1 MLRILIAD
9 DEVSIIQLIR
19 KLIRPELGPEIVGE
33 ATDGKSALALIEQ
46 THPDIV
52 ITDIRMPGI
61 SGIDLLRTARERGI
75 STEFIIISGYK
86 DFCYAKDAIRYGVA
100 EYLLKPIRADELNGA
115 LRALR
120 EKQGEREKLK
130 TKIADME
137 DTIARD
143 RTKKRREVMAAY
155 ARRLAGRDAV
165 SNEVFDY
172 ELQEIFHIRKGIFA
186 VLILKLDVEETVEES
201 FLSKN
206 LEVLGDKYYRAVR
219 DLCFDVE
226 MYCRD
231 TRCYLL
237 LHTGEQ
243 QYFEILKKTE
253 LLLKDRISTYNM
265 YQVSAALGIM
275 ERSGERLENAFLSA
289 DYAIRQRLCAGKGK
303 LIVCSEKTDFKMPVQ
318 FPEEARQQLNRIF
331 MERNET
337 AFREWFERLYQD
349 AGKRLQEN
357 PCYLNRLLQTVVC
370 YTEAAL
376 YARDPQAGE
385 APGSFC
391 MQVFKQ
397 ADFCGT
403 KEELFD
409 LYWKISAGQ
418 MERARQMHKD
428 DVSRPIKC
436 MKKYIQGHFA
446 ENLLL
451 EDIVSAADLSYS
463 YGSSMFKKETGITI
477 TQYLTQVRMEEA
489 QRLIRETNLTINEV
503 ACKVGYTDTRYFSK
517 LFIKTVGIK
526 PVDYRKFYS

>member
-19 KLIRPELGPEIVGE
+19 KLIKPELMPEIVGE
-33 ATDGKSALALIEQ
+33 ATDGRSALDLMERMR
-46 THPDIV
+46 PDIV

-61 SGIDLLRTARERGI
+61 SGIDLLRVARERGI
-75 STEFIIISGYK
+75 SAEFIIISGYK
-86 DFCYAKDAIRYGVA
+86 DFRYAKDAIRYGVS

-115 LRALR
+115 LRTIQ

-130 TKIADME
+130 TRIADME
-137 DTIARD
+137 YTIARN

-155 ARRLAGRDAV
+155 VRRLAGRDAV
-165 SNEVFDY
+165 SDEAFDY
-172 ELQEIFHIRKGIFA
+172 NLQEIFHVQEGIFA

-201 FLSKN
+201 FLSRN

-219 DLCFDVE
+219 ELCFDVE

-237 LHTGEQ
+237 LHTSER
-243 QYFEILKKTE
+243 QYFEILKKAE
-253 LLLKDRISTYNM
+253 LLLRDRISPYNM
-265 YQVSAALGIM
+265 YQVSAAVGSM
-275 ERSGERLENAFLSA
+275 ERAQERLENAFFSA
-289 DYAIRQRLCAGKGK
+289 DYAIRQRLCSGRGK
-303 LIVCSEKTDFKMPVQ
+303 LIVCSEKADFLMPVQ
-318 FPEEARQQLNRIF
+318 LPEEARQQLDRIF
-331 MERNET
+331 FERNET
-337 AFREWFERLYQD
+337 AFREWYEKLYQD
-349 AGKRLQEN
+349 ARKRFCDN
-357 PCYLNRLLQTVVC
+357 PCYLNRLLQTMVC

-385 APGSFC
+385 PPGSFC
-391 MQVFKQ
+391 LRIFRR
-397 ADFCGT
+397 ADFCCSN
-403 KEELFD
+403 EELHE
-409 LYWKISAGQ
+409 LYRKISAGQ

-451 EDIVSAADLSYS
+451 EEIVSVADLSYS